1 MEKLSAE
8 WDAAC
13 LRLEDFLRAH
23 NVEPRERLLALT
35 LELLAEAKSRHAGS
49 AGGSPLACTMAH
61 VSQVSDAWFA
71 ALAGD
76 PEKVARAKVAYFS
89 SGRND
94 LFLDPSPPPE
104 FVAAIRG
111 AAIEAGPALEFQSL
125 LRQEVDY
132 GAMKSIARETWDQ
145 FSWGHVLR
153 AFLLWMAIFFAAWA
167 AYLRFFP

>member
-1 MEKLSAE
+1 MEKLSAG

-35 LELLAEAKSRHAGS
+35 LALLGEAKSLHATTPDV
-49 AGGSPLACTMAH
+49 SPIACTMAH
-61 VSQVSDAWFA
+61 VTQVSDAWFA

-76 PEKVARAKVAYFS
+76 PERIARAKVAYFS

-111 AAIEAGPALEFQSL
+111 AAIEAGPTLEFQSL
-125 LRQEVDY
+125 LRKEVDY
-132 GAMKSIARETWDQ
+132 GAMEEIARETWDQ

-167 AYLRFFP
+167 AYLRFFR